1 MSAKSSRFF
10 QSLQMASHRLH
21 KAANLVL
28 VEAGGITTSQASVL
42 LIIRET
48 PSVRQ
53 NTVALKLGL
62 NESAITAMINR
73 LIGMN
78 MVVRSRSDT
87 DARAW
92 ELVVTDEG
100 LAALRAIDE
109 PFSQFNALIDEVF
122 GAQADEVS
130 EKLASLADRV
140 GRV

>member
-1 MSAKSSRFF
+1 
-10 QSLQMASHRLH
+10 MASHRLH

-28 VEAGGITTSQASVL
+28 IEAAGVTTSQASVL
-42 LIIRET
+42 ITIRET
-48 PSVRQ
+48 PSIRQ

-92 ELVVTDEG
+92 ELVVTEEG
-100 LAALRAIDE
+100 LAALMAIDE
-109 PFSQFNALIDEVF
+109 PFKQFNSLIDEIF
-122 GAQADEVS
+122 GDQTDDVA
-130 EKLASLADRV
+130 EKLAKLADRV